1 MMDIRI
7 GIGEDIHRFVSGK
20 QLVLG
25 GVKIPFEKGLLAH
38 SDGDVV
44 YHAVSDALLGSL
56 ALGDI
61 GHYFKTNDPRWEN
74 ADSAGIVL
82 ETMRMVKEKGYEVG
96 NLDVVILAER
106 PKLAPA
112 LMKMRENLAR
122 LLEIDVSRIGVQAG
136 TEEGLGE
143 IGRGE
148 GIRAKAAVLV
158 CKKGE

>member
-20 QLVLG
+20 QLVLAG
-25 GVKIPFEKGLLAH
+25 AKIPFEKGLLAH

-61 GHYFKTNDPRWEN
+61 GHYFKTDDPKWEN
-74 ADSAGIVL
+74 ADSSNIVL
-82 ETMRMVKEKGYEVG
+82 EVMKMVKEKGYAVN
-96 NLDVVILAER
+96 NLDVLILAEK
-106 PKLAPA
+106 PKLAPY
-112 LMKMRENLAR
+112 LVTMRENLAR
-122 LLEIDVSRIGVQAG
+122 LLEIEVSRVGIQAG

-148 GIRAKAAVLV
+148 AIRAKAALLIY
-158 CKKGE
+158 KKGS

>member
-61 GHYFKTNDPRWEN
+61 GHYFKTDDPRWEN

-122 LLEIDVSRIGVQAG
+122 LLEIDVSRIGIQAG

>member
-7 GIGEDIHRFVSGK
+7 GIGEDIHRFAPGK
-20 QLVLG
+20 QLVLAG
-25 GVKIPFEKGLLAH
+25 ARIPFEKGLLAH

-61 GHYFKTNDPRWEN
+61 GLYFRTDDPKWEG
-74 ADSAGIVL
+74 ADSSSIVL
-82 ETMRMVKEKGYEVG
+82 EVMRMVKEKGYAVS
-96 NLDVVILAER
+96 NLDVVILAEK
-106 PKLAPA
+106 PKLAPF
-112 LMKMRENLAR
+112 LLEMRGNLSK
-122 LLEIDVSRIGVQAG
+122 LLEIDVSRVGIQAG
-136 TEEGLGE
+136 TDEGLGE

-158 CKKGE
+158 CKKGL

>member
-7 GIGEDIHRFVSGK
+7 GIGEDIHRFAPGK
-20 QLVLG
+20 QLVLAG
-25 GVKIPFEKGLLAH
+25 ARIPFENGLLAH

-61 GHYFKTNDPRWEN
+61 GLYFRTDDPKWKG
-74 ADSAGIVL
+74 ADSSGIVL
-82 ETMRMVKEKGYEVG
+82 EVMRMVKEKGYAVN
-96 NLDVVILAER
+96 NLDIVILAEK
-106 PKLAPA
+106 PKLAPF
-112 LMKMRENLAR
+112 LSEMRENLAN
-122 LLEIDVSRIGVQAG
+122 LLEIDVSRVGIQAG
-136 TEEGLGE
+136 TDEGLGE

-158 CKKGE
+158 CKKGL